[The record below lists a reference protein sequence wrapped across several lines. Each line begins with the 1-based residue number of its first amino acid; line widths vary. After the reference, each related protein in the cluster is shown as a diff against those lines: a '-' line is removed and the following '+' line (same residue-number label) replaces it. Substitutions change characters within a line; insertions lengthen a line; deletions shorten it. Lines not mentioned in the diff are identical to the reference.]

1 VADHRAASSS
11 LDDVSTEPTRYLAA
25 AKDLLDRLESQ
36 AGAVSRAA
44 ALCADAIAGDGLVH
58 LFGTGHSRIP
68 VEEMF
73 PRYGSYPGFHPIVEL
88 SMTFHTQVV
97 GANGQRQAMFIE
109 RVEGLAE
116 TILANFELGPPDVMI
131 VFSASGLTAVP
142 IEIAMGAK
150 ARGLPVVAD
159 TSVAQSRAGEATHP
173 SGTRLLDHADVVL
186 DLCTPPGD
194 AMVVLEGAATP
205 VGPGSTIAA
214 VALVNELK
222 VQTAALLLERDAL
235 PPVLASAAVVGPDE
249 SRRLFDA
256 AYDEHAR
263 RASRALRGA
272 GGSPGSEPPR

>member
-1 VADHRAASSS
+1 VADHRSATSSFD
-11 LDDVSTEPTRYLAA
+11 DDVSTEPTRYLAA

-36 AGAVSRAA
+36 SEAVRQAA
-44 ALCADAIAGDGLVH
+44 VLCADAIAADGLVH

-131 VFSASGLTAVP
+131 VFSASGVTAVP
-142 IEIAMGAK
+142 LEMAIGAK
-150 ARGLPVVAD
+150 ARGLPVVAV
-159 TSVAQSRAGEATHP
+159 TSVAQSLAAEPTHP
-173 SGTRLLDHADVVL
+173 TGTRLLDHADVVL

-194 AMVVLEGAATP
+194 AMVVLEGVATP

-214 VALVNELK
+214 VALVNEIK
-222 VQTAALLLERDAL
+222 VQSAALLVERGAL
-235 PPVLASAAVVGPDE
+235 PPVLTSAAVVGAEE

-256 AYDEHAR
+256 AYAEHAR
-263 RASRALRGA
+263 RAARALRGSGA
-272 GGSPGSEPPR
+272 DLD